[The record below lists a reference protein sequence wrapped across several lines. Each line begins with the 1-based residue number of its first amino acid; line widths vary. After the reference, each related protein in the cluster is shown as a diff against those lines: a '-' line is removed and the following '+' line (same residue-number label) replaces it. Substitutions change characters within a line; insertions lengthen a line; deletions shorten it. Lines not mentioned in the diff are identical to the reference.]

1 MAKRIAASLLGV
13 LAIAAGLV
21 AFLYAFEGTE
31 DFRNPAAMPFRFVV
45 IGELVMFSMSLAA
58 LWVGVRLLRYAWSG
72 DRGPSNS
79 WVRPALLG
87 IGCFFPG
94 CIFSLPLT
102 VLWAQHTWPGDG
114 QSVFAAMEASF
125 YVGVGTALI
134 CSIAFLKKHSARH
147 NSSITRVRAPHTD

>member
-1 MAKRIAASLLGV
+1 MAKRIAASLLGA

-31 DFRNPAAMPFRFVV
+31 DFRNPAVPLRFVV
-45 IGELVMFSMSLAA
+45 IGELIMFSMSLAA
-58 LWVGVRLLRYAWSG
+58 LWVGIRLLRYTWSG
-72 DRGPSNS
+72 DRGPSDS
-79 WVRPALLG
+79 WLRPALLG

-102 VLWAQHTWPGDG
+102 VLWAQHKWPGDG

-125 YVGVGTALI
+125 CVGIGTAILCCI
-134 CSIAFLKKHSARH
+134 SFLKKHFARY
-147 NSSITRVRAPHTD
+147 NSSVTGVRAPHTD